1 MARHS
6 SILAWEIPW
15 SEKPGGPWVE
25 KRQTRLS
32 THTSAE
38 GGFPGGS
45 EAKNPPAK
53 AGDAGCILGGGDPLE
68 KAMAT
73 HCSILA
79 WKIPW
84 TEELE
89 GYSPWCHK
97 RLRRVLAPAAEDCLQ
112 LLGRARLSLT
122 VTSPWAAVSLA
133 PSPSI
138 PLPVASTSSQL
149 SPSPALSPSPPLP
162 SSLYPGTSAQTCL
175 LGSLESEHE
184 CVLK

>member
-1 MARHS
+1 MARRS

-32 THTSAE
+32 THTSA
-38 GGFPGGS
+38 GWGFPGGS

-97 RLRRVLAPAAEDCLQ
+97 RLRHVLAPAAEDCLQ
-112 LLGRARLSLT
+112 PLGRGPSISHRDFTMGSRLTYSF
-122 VTSPWAAVSLA
+122 SFH
-133 PSPSI
+133 PSPCGQHFFPAESF
-138 PLPVASTSSQL
+138 
-149 SPSPALSPSPPLP
+149 PSPLSFPSPPKQSLP
-162 SSLYPGTSAQTCL
+162 RHFCSDLSVRELR
-175 LGSLESEHE
+175 
-184 CVLK
+184 K